1 MISKK
6 FLLAVIL
13 SFSITSAI
21 CQDVKKETET
31 LQTKMDRFTSK
42 TGAFSKLVDTKL
54 PDLISNYSSA
64 QTRIR
69 KVVSGAQSIYF
80 YQIEESGEYSN
91 STASIEYSDLL
102 EVIKALNV
110 LKVEGD
116 KDATVNPDYLE
127 NKFTT
132 VDGFQ
137 IGYYVSKSK
146 IQWYI
151 KLEKYGS
158 KNTIFVKDFASVE
171 TAFSDAKV
179 KIQELQK

>member
-1 MISKK
+1 MMTKK
-6 FLLAVIL
+6 LLLPVVLLIN
-13 SFSITSAI
+13 SAI
-21 CQDVKKETET
+21 CQDVKKETEA

-42 TGAFSKLVDTKL
+42 TGAFSKFADTKL

-69 KVVSGAQSIYF
+69 KVVSGTQYFYF
-80 YQIEESGEYSN
+80 YQIEESGEYGN

-110 LKVEGD
+110 LKVEVD
-116 KDATVNPDYLE
+116 KDAAGNPDYLE

-137 IGYYVSKSK
+137 VGYYVSKSK
-146 IQWYI
+146 VQRFI

-158 KNTIFVKDFASVE
+158 KNTVFMKDFATVE
-171 TAFSDAKV
+171 TAFNDAKV

>member
-1 MISKK
+1 
-6 FLLAVIL
+6 
-13 SFSITSAI
+13 
-21 CQDVKKETET
+21 
-31 LQTKMDRFTSK
+31 
-42 TGAFSKLVDTKL
+42 
-54 PDLISNYSSA
+54 
-64 QTRIR
+64 
-69 KVVSGAQSIYF
+69 VSGAQSIYF
-80 YQIEESGEYSN
+80 YQIEESEEDSN

-110 LKVEGD
+110 LKVEVD
-116 KDATVNPDYLE
+116 KDAAAMPDYLE

-132 VDGFQ
+132 VDSFQ